1 MRHYRCIEIFFY
13 PLGDSKRHL
22 RNVKACPRTQPRA
35 RFHYI
40 NYYVSNINTTSC
52 AVMTRMNIDN
62 G

>member
-1 MRHYRCIEIFFY
+1 MRHCRYIEIFFY

-40 NYYVSNINTTSC
+40 NYYVLAEYQHNKLRRDDTHEY
-52 AVMTRMNIDN
+52 
-62 G
+62 

>member
-35 RFHYI
+35 RFHY
-40 NYYVSNINTTSC
+40 SPNISTTSC